1 MPAVLNLVLSANL
14 PSALSTTITSSLPV
28 TPSPE
33 ATRPPAPARSR
44 AWLQGLRAWATGWL
58 LAWVLPLLL
67 LGLWTLSS
75 HYEWIALQ
83 VLPSPLQVWTT
94 LVDLTRS
101 GELLDNLQISAVR
114 VLYGFGIGASVG
126 LALGVG
132 LGLSRSFNAYVF
144 PLFKAISQ
152 VPVIGW
158 LPLLMLL
165 VGIDEA
171 LKFLLIAKAAL
182 VPVAVNTCQGIQ
194 GVANAHVEVAK
205 VFRFTRWQL
214 LTKVVFP
221 AATAQIWNGLRY
233 GFTHAWLALVVVELL
248 ASSEGIGFMIVYG
261 RQLFQLDIVLA
272 AVVVVG
278 VLGYLI
284 DKLLGAAESHLLRW
298 RKPGL

>member
-1 MPAVLNLVLSANL
+1 V
-14 PSALSTTITSSLPV
+14 
-28 TPSPE
+28 
-33 ATRPPAPARSR
+33 
-44 AWLQGLRAWATGWL
+44 
-58 LAWVLPLLL
+58 PLLL

-75 HYEWIALQ
+75 HYQWIALQ
-83 VLPSPLQVWTT
+83 VLPPPAQVWDT
-94 LVDLTRS
+94 LLELTRS
-101 GELLDNLQISAVR
+101 GELLANLQISALR
-114 VLYGFGIGASVG
+114 VLYGFAIGASVG

-132 LGLSRSFNAYVF
+132 LGLSPSFNAYVF

-194 GVANAHVEVAK
+194 GVSNSYVEVAK

-214 LTKVVFP
+214 LSKVVFP
-221 AATAQIWNGLRY
+221 AAMAQIWNGLRY

-278 VLGYLI
+278 VVGYLI
-284 DKLLGAAESHLLRW
+284 DKVLGATESYLLRW
-298 RKPGL
+298 RKPAF

>member
-1 MPAVLNLVLSANL
+1 
-14 PSALSTTITSSLPV
+14 
-28 TPSPE
+28 
-33 ATRPPAPARSR
+33 
-44 AWLQGLRAWATGWL
+44 
-58 LAWVLPLLL
+58 
-67 LGLWTLSS
+67 
-75 HYEWIALQ
+75 
-83 VLPSPLQVWTT
+83 
-94 LVDLTRS
+94 
-101 GELLDNLQISAVR
+101 
-114 VLYGFGIGASVG
+114 
-126 LALGVG
+126 
-132 LGLSRSFNAYVF
+132 
-144 PLFKAISQ
+144 
-152 VPVIGW
+152 
-158 LPLLMLL
+158 MLL

-194 GVANAHVEVAK
+194 GVANMHVEVAK

-214 LTKVVFP
+214 LSKVVFP